1 MSNPRRRFLAWLE
14 ARDGI
19 PPTCPATG
27 IKVEQAPADRFALR
41 AWHDDRGVLLCVKEE
56 WLTPAR
62 RVASQLN
69 PTELFSP
76 FGTYE
81 LARFT
86 LPDGLGVWGPTW
98 CYIGDAS
105 TLDPA
110 TDERV
115 RALTGAERA
124 DVDPV
129 HFWHSA
135 PTPDAASFGVFESG
149 RLVAHSVAWPRG
161 DEVWEIGLDA
171 LPDAK
176 SKGLGKAVFDA
187 ASRWILAHN
196 GLVIATTAPWNVPS
210 VRTLR
215 RCGLRHVL
223 SELRDMPAPMRV
235 PPQTLGA
242 PLPGAELR
250 NYYPDWAQNHDV
262 LPREPSSEAPA
273 DR

>member
-14 ARDGI
+14 GRDGVSVA
-19 PPTCPATG
+19 CPSSG
-27 IKVEQAPADRFALR
+27 IKVEIAPVGRFALR
-41 AWHDDRGVLLCVKEE
+41 AWHDGRGVQLCVKEE
-56 WLTPAR
+56 WLPKAKHL
-62 RVASQLN
+62 ASLLD

-86 LPDGLGVWGPTW
+86 LPDGVGVWGPTW
-98 CYIGDAS
+98 CYAGDAS
-105 TLDPA
+105 TLDPNQ
-110 TDERV
+110 DERV
-115 RALTGAERA
+115 RLLAETERE
-124 DVDPV
+124 DVDTV
-129 HFWHSA
+129 HFWHSV
-135 PTPDAASFGVFESG
+135 PTADSPSFGVFEEG
-149 RLVAHSVAWPRG
+149 RLVAHSVAWSRG
-161 DEVWEIGLDA
+161 DEAWEIGLDT

-176 SKGLGKAVFDA
+176 GRGLGKAVFDA
-187 ASRWILAHN
+187 ASRWIVDHN

-250 NYYPDWAQNHDV
+250 NYYPDWAQNQGIR
-262 LPREPSSEAPA
+262 PR
-273 DR
+273 